1 MQIDTGNQPIVE
13 ARFLLTEITWVP
25 NWNSNDYKTAKGV
38 KIKMAAAKHGTFGK
52 ATPSGSIEMLINNP
66 DAYAIFEKAYN
77 ESATFSESIPI
88 GTARLLTKRYKVYF
102 VEDENQ
108 EPDK

>member
-1 MQIDTGNQPIVE
+1 MSIATGNQPVIE
-13 ARFLLTEITWVP
+13 ARFLLTELTYVP
-25 NWNSNDYKTAKGV
+25 NWNANDYKTAKAV
-38 KIKMAAAKHGTFGK
+38 KVRFAAAKHGTFGK

-66 DAYAIFEKAYN
+66 GAYAIFEKAFN
-77 ESATFSESIPI
+77 EAATFSEAPI
-88 GTARLLTKRYKVYF
+88 GTAKLLSKRYKVYF